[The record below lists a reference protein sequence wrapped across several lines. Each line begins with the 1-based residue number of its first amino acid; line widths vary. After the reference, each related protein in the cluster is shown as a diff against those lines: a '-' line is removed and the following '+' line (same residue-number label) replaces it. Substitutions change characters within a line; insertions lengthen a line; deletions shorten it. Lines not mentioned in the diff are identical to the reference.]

1 MGDCTPYKIR
11 VTRMSAAERRHEDN
25 HNGWDYYR
33 MFVTQELKRQ
43 GEVQSTMLC
52 SINEINTH
60 LATQEERTRNVA
72 GIVSIAVSGVM
83 GLISGIIIFIIER
96 VK

>member
-1 MGDCTPYKIR
+1 
-11 VTRMSAAERRHEDN
+11 MSADDRRKEDN
-25 HNGWDYYR
+25 HNGWDDYR

-52 SINEINTH
+52 SINEINKH

-72 GIVSIAVSGVM
+72 GIISVAVSGIVS
-83 GLISGIIIFIIER
+83 LISGIIIFIIER